1 MEFVS
6 LRAHHSSH
14 DEIPPLGVPS
24 SHIYRYELTSGRS
37 SSSDSVFTFLR
48 LGGDGSFVTTTGVVV
63 DLGSFLTTGVVVVDS
78 LFVVEDVRVAS
89 AVGVDSVLGSFF
101 ITIGVVDD
109 RPFISALD
117 AAAFC
122 AYREETVESNRYRR
136 QLPMVCRH
144 RRPIP
149 RYCVERDYSV
159 STVKLDWA
167 PSCSQALLSMS
178 YHWTC
183 AASYCS
189 ALSSTS
195 PAMCCFDF
203 CHSRLD

>member
-1 MEFVS
+1 MPDLTARRTIVTTW
-6 LRAHHSSH
+6 
-14 DEIPPLGVPS
+14 
-24 SHIYRYELTSGRS
+24 SHIYSYELTSGRS
-37 SSSDSVFTFLR
+37 SSSDSVFAFLR

-63 DLGSFLTTGVVVVDS
+63 DLGSFLTTGVVAADC
-78 LFVVEDVRVAS
+78 LFVVADVLVES

-109 RPFISALD
+109 RPFIIALD

-122 AYREETVESNRYRR
+122 AYTEETVDSNRHRR
-136 QLPMVCRH
+136 QLPMAYRH
-144 RRPIP
+144 RRPTP

-189 ALSSTS
+189 ALSSAS
-195 PAMCCFDF
+195 PAMYWFDF
-203 CHSRLD
+203 CHCRSDLEQ